1 MLSFGTSSANTG
13 VPDYVIQR
21 CYSVRM
27 SNSEHQTG
35 QVECGAPK
43 PAKRAQQVSSRH
55 VWETAKCQGQNVSH
69 APDSM
74 QMSVKLQPGLG
85 KTQPPPKK
93 IPDGA
98 GSKLDEVRLRAC
110 SQSPIDTKVIFT
122 SKTLY
127 LWRHVLKCSLFWM
140 RFNAFSLQEYMC
152 SPTPCSTS
160 ILLQPQAA
168 LVTKGQQIK
177 EQNINQGLRGLVIS
191 GTASLH
197 VSLLKS
203 FNLSCRSFLLGWN
216 VPVATRTSAEVPIL
230 CI

>member
-1 MLSFGTSSANTG
+1 
-13 VPDYVIQR
+13 
-21 CYSVRM
+21 
-27 SNSEHQTG
+27 
-35 QVECGAPK
+35 
-43 PAKRAQQVSSRH
+43 
-55 VWETAKCQGQNVSH
+55 
-69 APDSM
+69 
-74 QMSVKLQPGLG
+74 MSVKLQPGLG
-85 KTQPPPKK
+85 KTQPPQKK

-98 GSKLDEVRLRAC
+98 GSKLDEVRLRAY

-203 FNLSCRSFLLGWN
+203 FSLSCRSFLLGWN
-216 VPVATRTSAEVPIL
+216 VPVAIRTSAEVPIL
-230 CI
+230 CIWSSVEASGHTTIATTDRGFPQVRKRTMPRVWLVLESASLRNWRDTLKRRHWGCNTTGMKEDSRAWQRG